1 MSMVV
6 AEIYRQINM
15 CLVNSIRNYS
25 GAPATPQVMSV
36 YAANAPAPLDLRFIF
51 LNKII

>member
-1 MSMVV
+1 M
-6 AEIYRQINM
+6 Y
-15 CLVNSIRNYS
+15 LVNSITNYS

-36 YAANAPAPLDLRFIF
+36 YAANAPAPPDLCFIS